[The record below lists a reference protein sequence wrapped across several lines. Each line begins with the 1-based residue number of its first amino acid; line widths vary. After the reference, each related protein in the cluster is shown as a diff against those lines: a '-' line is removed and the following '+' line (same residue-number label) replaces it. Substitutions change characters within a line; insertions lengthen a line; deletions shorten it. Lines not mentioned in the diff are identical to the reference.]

1 MNIKSIK
8 DILSKSSKVFTLRV
22 ISIIS
27 GFYLMYLI
35 TSIYGS
41 EGMGVFSLSQT
52 ILMIMVMF
60 SVFGTDTASLKYS
73 AEYFS
78 KNNYNK
84 LNSFYFSILKFVLIL
99 SIGFSIIIFFTKEE
113 ISVFFNEQL
122 LSQSLF
128 FISLSILPMSF
139 ININSE
145 SLRGVR
151 EYNLYTSIRYVLIPL
166 FTILFIYI
174 LYNSNNI
181 DFLIPIKAYVL
192 SIYLISFISFIFW
205 FKKIKFFKYISN
217 INSNLNELFKFS
229 FPVLISN
236 SMLLL
241 IQWVDII
248 ILGYFETSNIVGIYS
263 VIMKI
268 SLFSSIILFS
278 INSIVASEFSRL
290 YSLSKMDDLKLII
303 RKSSKVIFFITIPI
317 LIFIV
322 CFSKFILGY
331 FGTEFVAANKTLYI
345 LIIGQF
351 INIVCGSVGYILIM
365 TEKQNI
371 FKNIMIF
378 STCINIIMNIILI
391 PIYSINGAAIASSI
405 SLILWNI
412 LSFSYIYKNY
422 NISTIWFIK

>member
-1 MNIKSIK
+1 MKIKSIK
-8 DILSKSSKVFTLRV
+8 DILSKSSKVFILRV

-35 TSIYGS
+35 TNIYGS
-41 EGMGVFSLSQT
+41 EGMGVFALSQT

-60 SVFGTDTASLKYS
+60 SVFGTDTASLKYC

-78 KNNYNK
+78 ENNYNK
-84 LNSFYFSILKFVLIL
+84 LNSFYFRILKFVLIL
-99 SIGFSIIIFFTKEE
+99 SIGFSIIIFFTRAG

-151 EYNLYTSIRYVLIPL
+151 EYNLYTSIRYVLVPL
-166 FTILFIYI
+166 FAILFIYI
-174 LYNSNNI
+174 LNNNSDI
-181 DFLIPIKAYVL
+181 LTPIKAYVL

-205 FKKIKFFKYISN
+205 FKKIKVFKYFSN
-217 INSNLNELFKFS
+217 INSNFNDLVKFS

-290 YSLSKMDDLKLII
+290 YSLNKMDDLKLII

-322 CFSKFILGY
+322 CFSEFILGY

-351 INIVCGSVGYILIM
+351 INILCGSVGYILMM
-365 TEKQNI
+365 TDKQSV

-378 STCINIIMNIILI
+378 STFINIIMNIILI
-391 PIYSINGAAIASSI
+391 PLYSINGAAIASSV

-412 LSFSYIYKNY
+412 LSFSYIYRKY

>member
-1 MNIKSIK
+1 MKIKSIK
-8 DILSKSSKVFTLRV
+8 DILSKSSKVFILRV

-35 TSIYGS
+35 TNIYGS
-41 EGMGVFSLSQT
+41 EGMGVFALSQT

-60 SVFGTDTASLKYS
+60 SVFGTDTASLKYC

-78 KNNYNK
+78 ENNYNK
-84 LNSFYFSILKFVLIL
+84 LNSFYFRILKFVLIL
-99 SIGFSIIIFFTKEE
+99 SIGFSIIIFFTRAG

-151 EYNLYTSIRYVLIPL
+151 EYNLYTSIRYVLVPL
-166 FTILFIYI
+166 FAILFIYI
-174 LYNSNNI
+174 LNNNSDI
-181 DFLIPIKAYVL
+181 LTPIKAYVL

-205 FKKIKFFKYISN
+205 FKKIKVFKYFSN
-217 INSNLNELFKFS
+217 INSNLNDLVKFS

-290 YSLSKMDDLKLII
+290 YSLNKMDDLKLII

-322 CFSKFILGY
+322 CFSEFILGY

-351 INIVCGSVGYILIM
+351 INILCGSVGYILMM
-365 TEKQNI
+365 TDKQSV

-378 STCINIIMNIILI
+378 STFINIIMNIILI
-391 PIYSINGAAIASSI
+391 PLYSINGAAIASSV

-412 LSFSYIYKNY
+412 LSFSYIYRKY